1 MCLLSPETG
10 LDAILLTKSL
20 RWAKVGDIMLNK
32 TTLGV
37 AISAALSFSVS
48 GAEQSIEKITVT
60 ANKFEQS
67 INDVLAS
74 VNVIE
79 RAEIEASNVR
89 DLPTLLSTRVGF
101 QVNPNGGFGQN
112 TGVSLRG
119 TGSGDTLILIDGVRT
134 GSATLGQKALNN
146 VPLNSIERIEII
158 KGSRAAVYG
167 SDALAGVI
175 NIITRE
181 SDNLS
186 LSATFGS
193 DSYQNYQVAGSVKS
207 DDITTA
213 FNAGFE
219 KTDNF
224 DVLQGVA
231 PDEDGYENKNLGFKV
246 NYTDAHYG
254 DFKLLGQ
261 YSEGYADYDSR
272 FSPAGSTI
280 ERDDFKNYQLSAGW
294 SKNYTNQTHSIDL
307 ALSTDDSDNTYVD
320 FSVGPTTSTFITKRT
335 QIDYNGQY
343 LLSNELNISGG
354 VNWYNDDVSH
364 SSQLFVEDSRDVLAV
379 FVGAYYDADKVLAN
393 LTVRQDDDEQFGDE
407 TTYTAAAGYHLSED
421 ATFRISQSTGFKA
434 PTFNDLYY
442 PLYGNPDLQP
452 EKSVNRELGLSVDFD
467 IAQVDIAIFRN
478 NIEDKIDYDANF
490 ALANIDE
497 ARYEGV
503 EFSLSQQFFGFDS
516 NLNFAYL
523 SAEDEETGAE
533 LRNVAK
539 RTFNWEL
546 AKQFGAFDASLDMQ
560 YRSDRQGAVTRLG
573 SYTLWN
579 LAGNYQVNEHIEVSL
594 RVENLFDKEYNA
606 VDSNTD
612 FTTGEVYYYNTPERR
627 FFAGASYQF

>member
-1 MCLLSPETG
+1 MQSYLL
-10 LDAILLTKSL
+10 KSL

-48 GAEQSIEKITVT
+48 AADNSIEKITVT

-74 VNVIE
+74 VSVIE

-207 DDITTA
+207 GDITTA

-231 PDEDGYENKNLGFKV
+231 PDEDGYKNKNLGFKV
-246 NYTDAHYG
+246 NYSDAHYG

-261 YSEGYADYDSR
+261 YSEGFADYDSR
-272 FSPAGSTI
+272 FSPATSTV
-280 ERDDFKNYQLSAGW
+280 ETSDFKNYQLSAGW
-294 SKNYTNQTHSIDL
+294 NKNYISQSHSIDI
-307 ALSTDDSDNTYVD
+307 AISTDDSHD
-320 FSVGPTTSTFITKRT
+320 TSAFGENDFITKRV
-335 QIDYNGQY
+335 QLDYNGQY
-343 LLSNELNISGG
+343 NLSEVLNISGG

-364 SSQLFVEDSRDVLAV
+364 SSTQYDVQERDVLAV
-379 FVGAYYDADKVLAN
+379 FIGAYYNAEKVLAN
-393 LTVRQDDDEQFGDE
+393 LTIRQDDDEQFGDE
-407 TTYTAAAGYHLSED
+407 MTYTAAAGYHLSED

-434 PTFNDLYY
+434 PTFNDLYF
-442 PLYGNPDLQP
+442 PAFPGFPPSSNPDLEP
-452 EKSVNRELGLSVDFD
+452 EKSLNQEIGLNVGFD
-467 IAQVDIAIFRN
+467 IASIDVAIFRN
-478 NIEDKIDYDANF
+478 DIEDKISLDSNF
-490 ALANIDE
+490 FPINLNE

-503 EFSLSQQFFGFDS
+503 EFSLSQQLFGFDS

-546 AKQFGAFDASLDMQ
+546 AKQFGAFDARLDMQ
-560 YRSDRQGAVTRLG
+560 YRSDREGAVTRLG

-579 LAGNYQVNEHIEVSL
+579 LAGNYQVNEHLEVSL

-606 VDSNTD
+606 VDSNAD
-612 FTTGEVYYYNTPERR
+612 FTTGQVYYYNTPERR
-627 FFAGASYQF
+627 FFAGIDYQF

>member
-1 MCLLSPETG
+1 
-10 LDAILLTKSL
+10 
-20 RWAKVGDIMLNK
+20 MLNK

-207 DDITTA
+207 DDITAA

>member
-20 RWAKVGDIMLNK
+20 RWAKVGDLMLNK

-67 INDVLAS
+67 INEVLAS

-261 YSEGYADYDSR
+261 YSEGYADYDSS
-272 FSPAGSTI
+272 FSPADSKI

-354 VNWYNDDVSH
+354 INWYNDDVSH

-467 IAQVDIAIFRN
+467 ISQVDIAIFRN
-478 NIEDKIDYDANF
+478 DIEDKIDYDANF

>member
-1 MCLLSPETG
+1 
-10 LDAILLTKSL
+10 
-20 RWAKVGDIMLNK
+20 MLNK

-74 VNVIE
+74 VNVID

-89 DLPTLLSTRVGF
+89 DLPTLLSKQVGF
-101 QVNPNGGFGQN
+101 QINSNGGFGQL

-134 GSATLGQKALNN
+134 GSAAAGQKVLNN

-158 KGSRAAVYG
+158 KGSRAAIYG

-186 LSATFGS
+186 VSATFGS
-193 DSYQNYQVAGSVKS
+193 DSYQDYQVAGSVKS
-207 DDITTA
+207 GDITTA

-219 KTDNF
+219 KTDGF

-261 YSEGYADYDSR
+261 YSEGFADYDSS
-272 FSPAGSTI
+272 FSPAASTV
-280 ERDDFKNYQLSAGW
+280 ETGGFKNYQLSAGW
-294 SKNYTNQTHSIDL
+294 NKNYTNQSHSIDI
-307 ALSTDDSDNTYVD
+307 AIATDDSDNTFVD
-320 FSVGPTTSTFITKRT
+320 FFTGLPATSTFITKRT

-343 LLSNELNISGG
+343 QLSNEFNISGG
-354 VNWYNDDVSH
+354 INWYNDDVSQ
-364 SSQLFVEDSRDVLAV
+364 SSTQYDIQKRDVLAV
-379 FVGAYYDADKVLAN
+379 FVGAYYNTEKVLAN

-434 PTFNDLYY
+434 PTFDDLYY
-442 PLYGNPDLQP
+442 PAFPGSPPSSNPNLEP
-452 EKSVNRELGLSVDFD
+452 EKSLNREIGLNVDFD
-467 IAQVDIAIFRN
+467 VASVDVAIFRN
-478 NIEDKIDYDANF
+478 DIEDKIYLDTNYFPIN
-490 ALANIDE
+490 LNE
-497 ARYEGV
+497 VRYEGV
-503 EFSLSQQFFGFDS
+503 EFTLSQQLFGFDS

-523 SAEDEETGAE
+523 SAENKETGAE
-533 LRNVAK
+533 LQNVAK

-560 YRSDRQGAVTRLG
+560 YRSDRRGAERRGTVTRLG

-606 VDSNTD
+606 VDSNAD

-627 FFAGASYQF
+627 FFAGARYQF

>member
-1 MCLLSPETG
+1 MQSYLL
-10 LDAILLTKSL
+10 KSL

-186 LSATFGS
+186 VSATFGS

-207 DDITTA
+207 EDITTA

-261 YSEGYADYDSR
+261 YSEGYADYDSS
-272 FSPAGSTI
+272 FSPADSTI

-294 SKNYTNQTHSIDL
+294 SKNYTNQTHSLDL

-354 VNWYNDDVSH
+354 INWYNDDVSH

-523 SAEDEETGAE
+523 RAEDEETGAE

>member
-1 MCLLSPETG
+1 MQSYLL
-10 LDAILLTKSL
+10 KSL
-20 RWAKVGDIMLNK
+20 RWAKVGDLMLNK

-261 YSEGYADYDSR
+261 YSEGYADYDSS
-272 FSPAGSTI
+272 FSPADSTI

-421 ATFRISQSTGFKA
+421 AIFRISQSTGFKA

>member
-1 MCLLSPETG
+1 MQSYLL
-10 LDAILLTKSL
+10 KSL
-20 RWAKVGDIMLNK
+20 RWAKVGDLMLNK

-48 GAEQSIEKITVT
+48 AAEQSIEKITVT

-246 NYTDAHYG
+246 NYTDTHYG

-261 YSEGYADYDSR
+261 YSEGYADYDSS
-272 FSPAGSTI
+272 FSPADSTI

-320 FSVGPTTSTFITKRT
+320 FLVGPTTSTFITKRT

-354 VNWYNDDVSH
+354 INWYNDDVSH

-379 FVGAYYDADKVLAN
+379 FVGAYYDVDKVLAN

-467 IAQVDIAIFRN
+467 IAQVDIAVFRN
-478 NIEDKIDYDANF
+478 DIEDKIDYDANF

-606 VDSNTD
+606 VDSNAD

>member
-20 RWAKVGDIMLNK
+20 RWAKVGDLMLNK

-478 NIEDKIDYDANF
+478 NIEDNIDYDANF

>member
-1 MCLLSPETG
+1 M
-10 LDAILLTKSL
+10 
-20 RWAKVGDIMLNK
+20 RWAKVGNIMLNK
-32 TTLGV
+32 SALGV

-89 DLPTLLSTRVGF
+89 DLPTLLSKQVGF
-101 QVNPNGGFGQN
+101 QVNPNGGFGQS

-186 LSATFGS
+186 VSATFGS

-207 DDITTA
+207 GDITTA

-261 YSEGYADYDSR
+261 YSEGFADYDSR
-272 FSPAGSTI
+272 FSPADSTI

-307 ALSTDDSDNTYVD
+307 ALATDDSDNTYVD

-343 LLSNELNISGG
+343 LLSDELNISGG
-354 VNWYNDDVSH
+354 INWYNDDVSH

-434 PTFNDLYY
+434 PTFNDLYF

-467 IAQVDIAIFRN
+467 IAQVDVAIFRN
-478 NIEDKIDYDANF
+478 DIEDKIDYDANF

-523 SAEDEETGAE
+523 SAEDEEMGAE

-560 YRSDRQGAVTRLG
+560 YRSDRQGAKARLG

-579 LAGNYQVNEHIEVSL
+579 LAGDRKSVV
-594 RVENLFDKEYNA
+594 
-606 VDSNTD
+606 
-612 FTTGEVYYYNTPERR
+612 
-627 FFAGASYQF
+627 

>member
-1 MCLLSPETG
+1 
-10 LDAILLTKSL
+10 
-20 RWAKVGDIMLNK
+20 MLNK

-231 PDEDGYENKNLGFKV
+231 SDEDGYENKNLGFKV

-272 FSPAGSTI
+272 FSPADSTI

-354 VNWYNDDVSH
+354 INWYNDDVSH
-364 SSQLFVEDSRDVLAV
+364 SSQLFVEDSRDILAV

-393 LTVRQDDDEQFGDE
+393 LTIRQDDDEQFGDE

-478 NIEDKIDYDANF
+478 DIEDKIDYDANF

-560 YRSDRQGAVTRLG
+560 YRSDREGAVTRLG

-579 LAGNYQVNEHIEVSL
+579 LAGNYQVNKHIEVSL

>member
-1 MCLLSPETG
+1 
-10 LDAILLTKSL
+10 
-20 RWAKVGDIMLNK
+20 MLNK

-48 GAEQSIEKITVT
+48 AADNSIEKITVT

-74 VNVIE
+74 VSVIE

-207 DDITTA
+207 GDITTA

-246 NYTDAHYG
+246 NYSDAHYG

-261 YSEGYADYDSR
+261 YSEGFADYDSR
-272 FSPAGSTI
+272 FSPADSTI

-307 ALSTDDSDNTYVD
+307 ALATDDSDNTYVD

-335 QIDYNGQY
+335 QVDYNGQY
-343 LLSNELNISGG
+343 LLSDELNISGG

-434 PTFNDLYY
+434 PTFNDLYF

-467 IAQVDIAIFRN
+467 IAQVDVAIFRN
-478 NIEDKIDYDANF
+478 DIEDKIDYDANF

-546 AKQFGAFDASLDMQ
+546 AKQFGAFDARLDMQ
-560 YRSDRQGAVTRLG
+560 YRSDREGAVTRLG

-606 VDSNTD
+606 VDSNAD
-612 FTTGEVYYYNTPERR
+612 FTTGQVYYYNTPERR

>member
-1 MCLLSPETG
+1 MQSYLL
-10 LDAILLTKSL
+10 KSL

-89 DLPTLLSTRVGF
+89 DLPTLLSKQVGF

-134 GSATLGQKALNN
+134 GSATLGEKALSN

-158 KGSRAAVYG
+158 KGSRAAIYG

-186 LSATFGS
+186 VNAMFGS

-207 DDITTA
+207 GDITTA

-246 NYTDAHYG
+246 NYSDAHYG

-261 YSEGYADYDSR
+261 YSEGFADYDSS
-272 FSPAGSTI
+272 FSPATSTV
-280 ERDDFKNYQLSAGW
+280 ETGDFKNYQLSAGW
-294 SKNYTNQTHSIDL
+294 NKNYTNQSHSVDI
-307 ALSTDDSDNTYVD
+307 AIATDDSDNTFVD
-320 FSVGPTTSTFITKRT
+320 FFTGLPATSTFITKRT

-343 LLSNELNISGG
+343 QLSNEFNISGG
-354 VNWYNDDVSH
+354 INWYNDDVSH
-364 SSQLFVEDSRDVLAV
+364 SSEVFVEDSRDVLAV
-379 FVGAYYDADKVLAN
+379 FVGAYYDTDKILAN

-434 PTFNDLYY
+434 PTFNDLYF
-442 PLYGNPDLQP
+442 PNFGNPDLQP

-467 IAQVDIAIFRN
+467 ITQVDVAIFRN
-478 NIEDKIDYDANF
+478 DIEDRIDYDANF

-497 ARYEGV
+497 ARFEGV
-503 EFSLSQQFFGFDS
+503 EFSLSQQLFGFDS

-523 SAEDEETGAE
+523 SAENKETGAE

-606 VDSNTD
+606 VDSNAD

>member
-1 MCLLSPETG
+1 MQSYLL
-10 LDAILLTKSL
+10 KSL
-20 RWAKVGDIMLNK
+20 RWAKVGDLMLNK

-272 FSPAGSTI
+272 FSPADSTI

-294 SKNYTNQTHSIDL
+294 SKNYTNQTHSVDL

-354 VNWYNDDVSH
+354 INWYNDDVSH

-442 PLYGNPDLQP
+442 PVYGNPDLQP

-467 IAQVDIAIFRN
+467 IAQVDIAVFRN
-478 NIEDKIDYDANF
+478 DIEDKIDYDANF

-606 VDSNTD
+606 VDSNAD

>member
-20 RWAKVGDIMLNK
+20 RWAKVGDLMLNK

>member
-1 MCLLSPETG
+1 
-10 LDAILLTKSL
+10 
-20 RWAKVGDIMLNK
+20 MLNK

-67 INDVLAS
+67 INDVLVS

-261 YSEGYADYDSR
+261 YSEGYADYDSS
-272 FSPAGSTI
+272 FSPADSTI

-343 LLSNELNISGG
+343 LSSNELNISGG
-354 VNWYNDDVSH
+354 INWYNDDVSH
-364 SSQLFVEDSRDVLAV
+364 SSQPFVEDSRDVLAV

-478 NIEDKIDYDANF
+478 DIEDKIDYDANF

>member
-1 MCLLSPETG
+1 MQSYLL
-10 LDAILLTKSL
+10 KSL
-20 RWAKVGDIMLNK
+20 RWAKVGDLMLNK

-48 GAEQSIEKITVT
+48 AAEQSIEKITVT

-181 SDNLS
+181 SNNLS

-246 NYTDAHYG
+246 NYTDTHYG

-261 YSEGYADYDSR
+261 YSEGYADYDSS
-272 FSPAGSTI
+272 FSPADSTI

-320 FSVGPTTSTFITKRT
+320 FLVGPTTSTFITKRT

-354 VNWYNDDVSH
+354 INWYNDDVSH

-467 IAQVDIAIFRN
+467 IAQVDIAVFRN
-478 NIEDKIDYDANF
+478 DIEDKIDYDANF

-606 VDSNTD
+606 VDSNAD

>member
-1 MCLLSPETG
+1 MQSYLL
-10 LDAILLTKSL
+10 KSL

-48 GAEQSIEKITVT
+48 AADNSIEKITVT

-74 VNVIE
+74 VSVIE

-207 DDITTA
+207 GDITTA

-246 NYTDAHYG
+246 NYSDAHYG

-261 YSEGYADYDSR
+261 YSEGFADYDSR
-272 FSPAGSTI
+272 FSPADSTI

-294 SKNYTNQTHSIDL
+294 SKNYANQTHSIDL
-307 ALSTDDSDNTYVD
+307 ALATDDSDNTYVD

-335 QIDYNGQY
+335 QVDYNGQY
-343 LLSNELNISGG
+343 LLSDELNISGG

-434 PTFNDLYY
+434 PTFNDLYF

-467 IAQVDIAIFRN
+467 IAQVDVAIFRN
-478 NIEDKIDYDANF
+478 DIEDKIDYDANF

-606 VDSNTD
+606 VDLNTD

>member
-1 MCLLSPETG
+1 MQSYLL
-10 LDAILLTKSL
+10 KSL

-224 DVLQGVA
+224 DALQGVA
-231 PDEDGYENKNLGFKV
+231 PDEDGYENKNLGFKI

-254 DFKLLGQ
+254 DFKFLGQ

-272 FSPAGSTI
+272 FSPADSTI

-307 ALSTDDSDNTYVD
+307 ALATDDSDNTYVD

-343 LLSNELNISGG
+343 LLSDELNISGG
-354 VNWYNDDVSH
+354 INWYNDDVSH

-421 ATFRISQSTGFKA
+421 ATFRINQSTGFKA
-434 PTFNDLYY
+434 PTFNDLYF

-467 IAQVDIAIFRN
+467 IAQVDVAIFRN
-478 NIEDKIDYDANF
+478 DIEDKIDYDANF

-516 NLNFAYL
+516 NLNFTYL

-612 FTTGEVYYYNTPERR
+612 FTTGQVYYYNTPERR

>member
-1 MCLLSPETG
+1 MQSYLL
-10 LDAILLTKSL
+10 KSL

-48 GAEQSIEKITVT
+48 AADNSIEKITVT

-74 VNVIE
+74 VSVIE

-89 DLPTLLSTRVGF
+89 DLPTLFSTRVGF

-134 GSATLGQKALNN
+134 GSATLGQKALSN

-158 KGSRAAVYG
+158 KGSRAAIYG

-186 LSATFGS
+186 VSATFGS
-193 DSYQNYQVAGSVKS
+193 DAYQDYQIAGSVKAG
-207 DDITTA
+207 DVTTA

-224 DVLQGVA
+224 DVLQGAA
-231 PDEDGYENKNLGFKV
+231 PDEDGFENKNLGFKV
-246 NYTDAHYG
+246 NYTDTHFG
-254 DFKLLGQ
+254 NFKLLGQ
-261 YSEGYADYDSR
+261 YSEGFADYDSR
-272 FSPAGSTI
+272 FSPADSTI
-280 ERDDFKNYQLSAGW
+280 ERGDFKNYQLSAGW
-294 SKNYTNQTHSIDL
+294 NKDYNNQTHSIDI
-307 ALSTDDSDNTYVD
+307 AFATDDSDNRYVD
-320 FSVGPTTSTFITKRT
+320 FSQGPTTSTFITKRS

-343 LLSNELNISGG
+343 RLNDTLNISGG
-354 VNWYNDDVSH
+354 INWYNDDVSQ
-364 SSQLFVEDSRDVLAV
+364 SSTTFEVQERDVLAV
-379 FVGAYYDADKVLAN
+379 FVGAYYDADELLAN
-393 LTVRQDDDEQFGDE
+393 LTVRQDDDEQFGNE

-434 PTFNDLYY
+434 PTFNDLYF
-442 PLYGNPDLQP
+442 PLYGNANLQP
-452 EKSVNRELGLSVDFD
+452 ETSVNRELGLNVDFD
-467 IAQVDIAIFRN
+467 TVRVDVAIFRN
-478 NIEDKIDYDANF
+478 EIEDKIDYDANF
-490 ALANIDE
+490 ALTNINE
-497 ARYEGV
+497 AQYEGV
-503 EFSLSQQFFGFDS
+503 EFSLANQILGFDS
-516 NLNFAYL
+516 NVNFAYL
-523 SAEDEETGAE
+523 SAEDKETGEA

-546 AKQFGAFDASLDMQ
+546 TKQFGAFDTSIAMQ
-560 YRSDRQGAVTRLG
+560 YRGERAGAVSQLG

-579 LAGNYQVNEHIEVSL
+579 LAGNYQVNDEITVSL
-594 RVENLFDKEYNA
+594 RIENVFDKEYNA
-606 VDSNTD
+606 VDSNAD
-612 FTTGEVYYYNTPERR
+612 FTTGQVYYYNTPERR
-627 FFAGASYQF
+627 FFAGIDYQF

>member
-1 MCLLSPETG
+1 
-10 LDAILLTKSL
+10 
-20 RWAKVGDIMLNK
+20 V
-32 TTLGV
+32 
-37 AISAALSFSVS
+37 SAADN
-48 GAEQSIEKITVT
+48 SIEKITVT

-74 VNVIE
+74 VSVIE

-207 DDITTA
+207 GDITTA

-246 NYTDAHYG
+246 NYSDAHYG

-261 YSEGYADYDSR
+261 YSEGFADYDSR
-272 FSPAGSTI
+272 FSPADSTI

-307 ALSTDDSDNTYVD
+307 ALATDDSDNTYVD

-335 QIDYNGQY
+335 QVDYNGQY
-343 LLSNELNISGG
+343 LLSDELNISGG

-434 PTFNDLYY
+434 PTFNDLYF

-467 IAQVDIAIFRN
+467 IAQVDVAIFRN
-478 NIEDKIDYDANF
+478 DIEDKIDYDANF

-546 AKQFGAFDASLDMQ
+546 AKQFGAFDARLDMQ
-560 YRSDRQGAVTRLG
+560 YRSDREGAVTRLG

-606 VDSNTD
+606 VDSNAD
-612 FTTGEVYYYNTPERR
+612 FTTGQVYYYNTPERR

>member
-1 MCLLSPETG
+1 MQSYLL
-10 LDAILLTKSL
+10 KSL

-48 GAEQSIEKITVT
+48 GAEQKIEKITVT

-74 VNVIE
+74 VEVID
-79 RAEIEASNVR
+79 RAEIESSNVR
-89 DLPTLLSTRVGF
+89 DLPTLLGTQVGF
-101 QVNPNGGFGQN
+101 QVNSNGGFGQN
-112 TGVSLRG
+112 AGVSLRG

-134 GSATLGQKALNN
+134 GSATLGQKALSN

-186 LSATFGS
+186 LSATLGS
-193 DSYQNYQVAGSVKS
+193 DAYQDYQVAGSVKS
-207 DDITTA
+207 GDVTTA

-219 KTDNF
+219 KTDGF

-246 NYTDAHYG
+246 NYSDALYG

-261 YSEGYADYDSR
+261 YSEGYADYDSS
-272 FSPAGSTI
+272 FSPADSSL
-280 ERDDFKNYQLSAGW
+280 ERSEFKNYQLSAGW
-294 SKNYTNQTHSIDL
+294 HKNYTNQMHSVDI
-307 ALSTDDSDNTYVD
+307 AVSTDDSHDISSFGISD
-320 FSVGPTTSTFITKRT
+320 FITKRV
-335 QIDYNGQY
+335 QLDYTGQY
-343 LLSNELNISGG
+343 NLSDVLNISGG
-354 VNWYNDDVSH
+354 INWYNDDVSH
-364 SSQLFVEDSRDVLAV
+364 STTQYDVQERDVLAV
-379 FVGAYYDADKVLAN
+379 FVGAYYNTDKVLAN
-393 LTVRQDDDEQFGDE
+393 LTLRQDDDEQFGDE
-407 TTYTAAAGYHLSED
+407 TTYTAAAGYHLSDD
-421 ATFRISQSTGFKA
+421 ATVRISQSTGFKA
-434 PTFNDLYY
+434 PTFNDLYF
-442 PLYGNPDLQP
+442 PAFPGFPPSSNSELEP
-452 EKSVNRELGLSVDFD
+452 EKSLNREIGLNVDFD
-467 IAQVDIAIFRN
+467 IAQVDVAIFRN
-478 NIEDKIDYDANF
+478 DIEDKISLDTNF
-490 ALANIDE
+490 FPVNVSE
-497 ARYEGV
+497 ARYEGI

-523 SAEDEETGAE
+523 SAEDRETGAE

-539 RTFNWEL
+539 RTFNWEV
-546 AKQFGAFDASLDMQ
+546 ARQFGAFDASLDMQ

-606 VDSNTD
+606 VDANAD

>member
-1 MCLLSPETG
+1 MQSYLL
-10 LDAILLTKSL
+10 KSL
-20 RWAKVGDIMLNK
+20 RWAKVGDLMLNK

-261 YSEGYADYDSR
+261 YSEGYADYDSS
-272 FSPAGSTI
+272 FSPADSTI

-354 VNWYNDDVSH
+354 INWYNDDVSH
-364 SSQLFVEDSRDVLAV
+364 SSQPFVEDSRDVLAV